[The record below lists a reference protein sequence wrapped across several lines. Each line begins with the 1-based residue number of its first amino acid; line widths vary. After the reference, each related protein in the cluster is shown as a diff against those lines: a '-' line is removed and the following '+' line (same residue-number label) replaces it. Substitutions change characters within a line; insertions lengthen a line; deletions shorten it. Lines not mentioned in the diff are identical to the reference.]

1 MNNAKSHSIFAYG
14 FTLIELMIVVAI
26 IGILAA
32 VALPAY
38 NDFITRAQVAEAVE
52 LIGGLK
58 SPVREYAAQQN
69 SWPTFVALA
78 PAATPTNT
86 EIPANLIGKYSTI
99 DGTVSGIFPT
109 GAITGTM
116 SSGQANGQTILFE
129 TTDGGSVWTCIS
141 GTVESKWRPQACR

>member
-1 MNNAKSHSIFAYG
+1 MRRNALSVKLVQG

-38 NDFITRAQVAEAVE
+38 NDYITRAQVAEAVE

-69 SWPTFVALA
+69 SWPTFVSLT
-78 PAATPTNT
+78 AATTTNT
-86 EIPANLIGKYSTI
+86 EIPANLLGKYSTI
-99 DGTVSGIFPT
+99 NNTMSGTFPVGTVV
-109 GAITGTM
+109 GTINT
-116 SSGQANGQTILFE
+116 GQASGQTIVFE
-129 TTDGGSVWTCIS
+129 TTDGGSAWSCTNS
-141 GTVESKWRPQACR
+141 TVDSKWRPQACR

>member
-1 MNNAKSHSIFAYG
+1 MPRSEFSVKLVQG

-69 SWPTFVALA
+69 SWPSFVSLA
-78 PAATPTNT
+78 VATTTNT
-86 EIPANLIGKYSTI
+86 EIPANLVGKYSTI
-99 DGTVSGIFPT
+99 NGSITGTFPI
-109 GAITGTM
+109 GVITGTM
-116 SSGQANGQTILFE
+116 NAGQANGQTIVFD
-129 TTDGGSVWTCIS
+129 TNDGGSVWSCTNS
-141 GTVESKWRPQACR
+141 TVDSKWRPQACR